1 MGIFMNGIYLNIRTL
16 LVVSSMVLLASCGSS
31 GGSGG
36 GDDGF
41 PTPTLPAD
49 AAKFDAT
56 NADTIAGAA
65 VGFVGT
71 LDSVTELKT
80 EKSPSIPQV
89 VKLVTDWAVHRG
101 GNSPLEAARTD
112 DISAGLCI
120 TGTATATY
128 EATTN
133 SESGTVSFTDCD
145 IGSGIAINGNLPYN
159 ASWNVTTL
167 DYSFHVGGTL
177 IFDIGSDTITIV
189 MNLIESGNDG
199 TGAFSSSIDF
209 SLSGIPGGSFLV
221 TTEQPWVGNAFSL
234 QVTSGQLIVLGSDNT
249 RLQITVTGANAA
261 DVNLDDGSGIFMFHN
276 TLFF

>member
-1 MGIFMNGIYLNIRTL
+1 MSGIYLNIRKL
-16 LVVSSMVLLASCGSS
+16 LVVSSMVLLASCGGSS

-41 PTPTLPAD
+41 PTPALPAD
-49 AAKFDAT
+49 AAKFDAA

-80 EKSPSIPQV
+80 EKSPSISQV
-89 VKLVTDWAVHRG
+89 FKLVTDWAVRRG
-101 GNSPLEAARTD
+101 VNSPSEVARTD

-128 EATTN
+128 EATAD
-133 SESGTVSFTDCD
+133 SESGTVSFIDCD
-145 IGSGIAINGNLPYN
+145 IGSGIVINGNLPYN

-167 DYSFHVGGTL
+167 DYNFHVGGTL
-177 IFDIGSDTITIV
+177 IFNISSDTITIV

-209 SLSGIPGGSFLV
+209 SLSGIPDASFLV

-234 QVTSGQLIVLGSDNT
+234 QVTDGQLIVHGSDNT
-249 RLQITVTGANAA
+249 RLQITVTGPNAA
-261 DVNLDDGSGIFMFHN
+261 DVDLDDGSGIFVFHN